1 MYFPYQG
8 FSNLAVHVSH
18 LRSWLKCRFCLSR
31 SEVGLKLCIS
41 NKLLVV
47 MPLAHGPHFES
58 PLLSHCKSEETLEEI
73 SIRSS
78 CDRLRK
84 RLFIAGKERVDQM

>member
-1 MYFPYQG
+1 
-8 FSNLAVHVSH
+8 
-18 LRSWLKCRFCLSR
+18 
-31 SEVGLKLCIS
+31 
-41 NKLLVV
+41 

-84 RLFIAGKERVDQM
+84 RLFIAGKERVDQV

>member
-1 MYFPYQG
+1 
-8 FSNLAVHVSH
+8 
-18 LRSWLKCRFCLSR
+18 
-31 SEVGLKLCIS
+31 
-41 NKLLVV
+41 
-47 MPLAHGPHFES
+47 MPLAHGPYFES

-84 RLFIAGKERVDQM
+84 RLFIAGKERVDQV